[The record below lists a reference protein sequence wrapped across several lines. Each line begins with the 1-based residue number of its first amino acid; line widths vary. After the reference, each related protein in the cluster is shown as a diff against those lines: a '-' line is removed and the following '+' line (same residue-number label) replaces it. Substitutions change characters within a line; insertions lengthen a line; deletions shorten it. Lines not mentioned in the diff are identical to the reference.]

1 MLSVL
6 DLRASESAQEVRL
19 WKDRVN
25 QLAVPTILEIQ
36 EKRRKDSRVVRSVE
50 PFGTVDQQTLL
61 GDGALG
67 IRAARRRHSPW
78 EDLIALAGVKI
89 HAWMAES
96 PGIETFD
103 GVGSVGAVP
112 QARTDLPSRAETQC

>member
-6 DLRASESAQEVRL
+6 DLRASESTQEVRL
-19 WKDRVN
+19 WKGRVN
-25 QLAVPTILEIQ
+25 QLAVPHDLGDPG
-36 EKRRKDSRVVRSVE
+36 KRRKDSRVVRSVE
-50 PFGTVDQQTLL
+50 PFGTVDQQTLI

-67 IRAARRRHSPW
+67 VRAARRWHSPW
-78 EDLIALAGVKI
+78 QDLIALAGVKI

>member
-1 MLSVL
+1 M
-6 DLRASESAQEVRL
+6 
-19 WKDRVN
+19 N
-25 QLAVPTILEIQ
+25 QLAVPHDLGDPG
-36 EKRRKDSRVVRSVE
+36 KRRKDSRVVRSVE
-50 PFGTVDQQTLL
+50 TFGTAHQRTLL

-67 IRAARRRHSPW
+67 IRAARRWHSPW
-78 EDLIALAGVKI
+78 QDLIALAGVKI

-112 QARTDLPSRAETQC
+112 QAGTDLPSRAETQC